1 MSNSGYTIPSDRRY
15 DRVHHMWARMDETTG
30 RVLVGIDELGLASL
44 GELAYITLRE
54 EGTKLRRGDSIGT
67 LEAAKMT
74 GDFLAPVSGELV
86 ARNETALGNPHSVN
100 EDPYGAGWLVAIVP
114 EDWEQDAAQLVGG
127 DDISAW
133 VDSEI
138 ERYRT
143 EGWID

>member
-1 MSNSGYTIPSDRRY
+1 MSNSGYKIPGDRFY
-15 DRVHHMWARMDETTG
+15 DRVHHMWARMDEATG
-30 RVLVGIDELGLASL
+30 RALVGIDTLGLASL

-54 EGTKLRRGDSIGT
+54 EGTKLRRGESIGT

-86 ARNETALGNPHSVN
+86 ARNEAALANPHSVN
-100 EDPYGAGWLVAIVP
+100 EDPYDAGWLVAILP

-127 DDISAW
+127 GDIPAW
-133 VDSEI
+133 VEAEI
-138 ERYRT
+138 ERYRA